1 MMAHDGGG
9 RLQGQGAGAR
19 AGHPGAG
26 CGFSIRRRMRGNGCH
41 ATGAL
46 ARVPRIGNSDGET
59 EQENAMTTDRDAE
72 ETIIAEP
79 GALRA
84 HMGPVNPLAERKVLD
99 RLDGHCRDFIALSP
113 FLVLATS
120 DGEGRADASP
130 RGDAPGFVEVVD
142 ERTLFIPDRRGN
154 NRVDSFGNV
163 LASPG
168 VGLIFMVPG
177 IAETLRV
184 NGRARLTRD
193 AALLEPAT
201 VQERTPTLGL
211 LVSVE
216 EAFFHCG
223 KALIRSKLWDPA
235 SRVERSRFPS
245 LGRIMA
251 DQTKAVGVAE
261 AEANLEEA
269 YRTRLY

>member
-1 MMAHDGGG
+1 
-9 RLQGQGAGAR
+9 
-19 AGHPGAG
+19 
-26 CGFSIRRRMRGNGCH
+26 
-41 ATGAL
+41 
-46 ARVPRIGNSDGET
+46 
-59 EQENAMTTDRDAE
+59 MTTASDPAE
-72 ETIIAEP
+72 ATIAGPAE
-79 GALRA
+79 LRA

-130 RGDAPGFVEVVD
+130 RGDVPGFVEVID

-211 LVSVE
+211 LVAVE

-223 KALIRSKLWDPA
+223 KALIRSKFWAPETQ
-235 SRVERSRFPS
+235 VERTSFPT
-245 LGRIMA
+245 LGRIVA
-251 DQTKAVGVAE
+251 EQTKAIDAAE